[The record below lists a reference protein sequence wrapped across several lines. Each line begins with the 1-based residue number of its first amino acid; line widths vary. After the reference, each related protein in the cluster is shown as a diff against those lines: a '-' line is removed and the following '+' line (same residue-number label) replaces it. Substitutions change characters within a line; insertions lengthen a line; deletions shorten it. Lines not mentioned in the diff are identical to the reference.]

1 MNDWPSEPVGV
12 QMSRTSQAKSSW
24 LWRWQHVCW
33 SSPCSEALG
42 SWGGVERILLLQM
55 IKGSHGYRLWK
66 KERFSWERSLDCPL
80 HCVIMTASRGESR
93 RGQAR
98 DSFTALSEIEWDK
111 LIPRDS
117 LILSKLYLLSSQLWE
132 HWSLSEGDRGG
143 WTCRLRSH
151 LPSEYSK
158 WIG

>member
-1 MNDWPSEPVGV
+1 MN
-12 QMSRTSQAKSSW
+12 RTNKAKSSW
-24 LWRWQHVCW
+24 LWRWQLVCW
-33 SSPCSEALG
+33 STLCGEALG
-42 SWGGVERILLLQM
+42 SGGGVERILLLQM

-66 KERFSWERSLDCPL
+66 EERFPWERSLDCLL

-111 LIPRDS
+111 LIPWDS

-132 HWSLSEGDRGG
+132 HWSRSESDSGG
-143 WTCRLRSH
+143 WMCRLHSH
-151 LPSEYSK
+151 LPSKYGK
-158 WIG
+158 WIE

>member
-1 MNDWPSEPVGV
+1 MNGTNKARPSC
-12 QMSRTSQAKSSW
+12 

-33 SSPCSEALG
+33 STLCSEALG
-42 SWGGVERILLLQM
+42 SGGGVERILLLQM

-66 KERFSWERSLDCPL
+66 EEKFPWERSLDCLL

-98 DSFTALSEIEWDK
+98 DSFTVLSEIEWDK
-111 LIPRDS
+111 LIPWDS

-132 HWSLSEGDRGG
+132 HWSRSESDSGG
-143 WTCRLRSH
+143 WMCRLHSH
-151 LPSEYSK
+151 LPSKYGK
-158 WIG
+158 WIE